1 MMVEKHMSI
10 ANAILRIVLPNCIQ
24 HTLVRKS
31 QNFIKKELFVKILKV
46 ADSVEAR
53 AKLLQVSSTHQ
64 KNIDELLQLQFAT
77 KKALDVLDG
86 Q

>member
-1 MMVEKHMSI
+1 M
-10 ANAILRIVLPNCIQ
+10 
-24 HTLVRKS
+24 
-31 QNFIKKELFVKILKV
+31 KILKV

>member
-10 ANAILRIVLPNCIQ
+10 ANDNIRLVLPLCIQ

-31 QNFIKKELFVKILKV
+31 QNFIKKELFGKILKV
-46 ADSVEAR
+46 ADSGEAR